1 MFIKY
6 PKIKILGDRSNEGIL
21 TTPGKIVIQEKIDGA
36 QFGFYVENN
45 ILYFCSHNN
54 NLTDSEQIAETGI
67 PKNWNAIKPVLES
80 WQNDPTQFECDMYY
94 YGESM
99 QKHTIHYGDDIPGFI
114 GYDILHINTMTFLDY
129 SWVKTRFENMGLP
142 FIHVHYN
149 KDISEVN
156 FDELKELFKTSA
168 YRNDTSEGIVI
179 KRYDNQLM
187 AKIVNDSFK
196 EKHSDHLG
204 RLLVNLNSDINEHG
218 IVENYATSTR
228 IEKMIHKLH
237 DHGYEIEMP
246 MMRTLYV
253 QVVKDILE
261 EEILEIYSEYKSIN
275 FKVLNNLVSKKCV
288 KILKN
293 VIMNN
298 GKA

>member
-1 MFIKY
+1 
-6 PKIKILGDRSNEGIL
+6 
-21 TTPGKIVIQEKIDGA
+21 
-36 QFGFYVENN
+36 
-45 ILYFCSHNN
+45 
-54 NLTDSEQIAETGI
+54 
-67 PKNWNAIKPVLES
+67 
-80 WQNDPTQFECDMYY
+80 
-94 YGESM
+94 M
-99 QKHTIHYGDDIPGFI
+99 QKHTISYGDDIPGFI

-228 IEKMIHKLH
+228 IEKMIHKLP